1 MARMK
6 IDDDIKTYANSIKE
20 WLQETRATHE
30 RNGKQDEQIEA
41 ENVYTLAMGFQSF
54 VSEFESAGPY
64 DRILIVNTLL
74 ISLLQI
80 SMREHKRMWRNEE
93 EAKKQKQKELE
104 EEKKGS
110 TQG

>member
-6 IDDDIKTYANSIKE
+6 IDSDIKTYANSIRD
-20 WLQETRATHE
+20 WLQETRAAHE
-30 RNGKQDEQIEA
+30 KNGKQDEQIEA

-93 EAKKQKQKELE
+93 EAQKQKRKELAE
-104 EEKKGS
+104 DKGGS
-110 TQG
+110 TEG